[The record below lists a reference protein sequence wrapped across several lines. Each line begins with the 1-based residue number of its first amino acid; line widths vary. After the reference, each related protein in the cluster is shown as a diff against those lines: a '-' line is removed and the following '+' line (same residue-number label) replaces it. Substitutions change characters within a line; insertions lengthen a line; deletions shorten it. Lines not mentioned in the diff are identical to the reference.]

1 MSAARSRFL
10 IEGLRG
16 NRQGIE
22 VAVDNFVRAV
32 GGRVGFD
39 YLLHGGAAGIESID
53 EGRDRLGF
61 LSQFLKLH
69 IRAVTLD

>member
-22 VAVDNFVRAV
+22 MAVDNFVRAM

-39 YLLHGGAAGIESID
+39 YPLHEALLGSKILMREETAWVSY
-53 EGRDRLGF
+53 RSF
-61 LSQFLKLH
+61 
-69 IRAVTLD
+69 